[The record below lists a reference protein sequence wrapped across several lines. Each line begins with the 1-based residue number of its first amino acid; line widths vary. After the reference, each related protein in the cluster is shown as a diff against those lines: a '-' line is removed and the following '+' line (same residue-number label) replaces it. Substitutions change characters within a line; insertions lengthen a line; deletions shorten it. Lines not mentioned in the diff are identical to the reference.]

1 MSVWILGGCLAVAVI
16 VAAGLWLA
24 LRRARAAA
32 TASDQLVEDARRAVR
47 EAVAAETAAHTEE
60 IRRVLARE
68 RAETASLLVAE
79 ERRLAEERRTAFE
92 ARERGTAERLIEETA
107 RTERRLE
114 ERLRGF
120 TDDLERAQRHLE
132 AQLARLQQRNRQAI
146 ADVEARLE
154 AEASELGSTADE
166 QKKTVLRLREELERA
181 AGQAVTEALDELEA
195 QTLERRRAIEEIT
208 ERLRAREAAVADS
221 IEKAETDVRARL
233 DVVLVE
239 WERRQTDRLERVTER
254 EVERTPRSRCSR
266 STSASARRARRP
278 PRASSASSIVP
289 SSCSCARSSRS
300 ASTGAE
306 PCPARRIPQ
315 ERNPPREIPAFG
327 GAHP

>member
-1 MSVWILGGCLAVAVI
+1 MSVWILGGCLALAV
-16 VAAGLWLA
+16 VVSVGLWLA
-24 LRRARAAA
+24 LRRARATA
-32 TASDQLVEDARRAVR
+32 TASDELVEEARRAVR
-47 EAVAAETAAHTEE
+47 EAVADETAAHTEE

-92 ARERGTAERLIEETA
+92 VRERATAERLIEETA

-120 TDDLERAQRHLE
+120 TEDLDRAQRHLE
-132 AQLARLQQRNRQAI
+132 AQLARLQQRNRQSI

-181 AGQAVTEALDELEA
+181 AGQAVTEALDELESH
-195 QTLERRRAIEEIT
+195 TVERRRAIEEIT

-233 DVVLVE
+233 DVALVE
-239 WERRQTDRLERVTER
+239 WERRQSDRLERVTER
-254 EVERTPRSRCSR
+254 EVERHAQVAMLALDERLRE
-266 STSASARRARRP
+266 ARDE
-278 PRASSASSIVP
+278 
-289 SSCSCARSSRS
+289 
-300 ASTGAE
+300 ASTRL
-306 PCPARRIPQ
+306 RR
-315 ERNPPREIPAFG
+315 ELDRAVELLVREELAQRLDG
-327 GAHP
+327 R

>member
-1 MSVWILGGCLAVAVI
+1 VSVWILGGCLAVAVI

-32 TASDQLVEDARRAVR
+32 TASDQLVENARRAVR

-68 RAETASLLVAE
+68 RAETASLLVAD
-79 ERRLAEERRTAFE
+79 ERRLAEERRAAFE
-92 ARERGTAERLIEETA
+92 ARERGTAERLVEEIA

-120 TDDLERAQRHLE
+120 TDDLDRAQRHLE

-181 AGQAVTEALDELEA
+181 AGQAVTEALDELES

-254 EVERTPRSRCSR
+254 EVERHAQVAMLALDERLRE
-266 STSASARRARRP
+266 AREE
-278 PRASSASSIVP
+278 
-289 SSCSCARSSRS
+289 
-300 ASTGAE
+300 ASTRLRRELDRAVE
-306 PCPARRIPQ
+306 LLVREELSQRLDAR
-315 ERNPPREIPAFG
+315 
-327 GAHP
+327 

>member
-1 MSVWILGGCLAVAVI
+1 MSVWILGGCLALAV
-16 VAAGLWLA
+16 VVSAGLWLA
-24 LRRARAAA
+24 LRRVRAAA
-32 TASDQLVEDARRAVR
+32 TASDQLVEEARRAVR

-79 ERRLAEERRTAFE
+79 ERRLAEERRAGFE
-92 ARERGTAERLIEETA
+92 ARERATAERLIEETA

-120 TDDLERAQRHLE
+120 TDDLDRAQRHLE
-132 AQLARLQQRNRQAI
+132 AQLARLQQRNRQSI

-181 AGQAVTEALDELEA
+181 AGQAVTEALDELES

-233 DVVLVE
+233 DVALVE
-239 WERRQTDRLERVTER
+239 WERRQSDRLERVTER
-254 EVERTPRSRCSR
+254 EVERHAQVAMLALDERLRE
-266 STSASARRARRP
+266 AREE
-278 PRASSASSIVP
+278 
-289 SSCSCARSSRS
+289 
-300 ASTGAE
+300 ASTRL
-306 PCPARRIPQ
+306 RR
-315 ERNPPREIPAFG
+315 ELDRAVELLVREELAQRLDG
-327 GAHP
+327 R